1 MADNNAEFTGSIPE
15 NYDTYLGPL
24 IFEDYS
30 IDMASRIQ
38 ASPSDRVLEIAAGTG
53 LATRH
58 IRKSLPAET
67 DLIVTDLN
75 EPMLQIAQKKIA
87 ETKNTTFQIAD
98 GQNLEFSDNSF
109 DRVICQFGIM
119 FFPDKQKGV
128 NEAFRVLK
136 PGGEYIFSVWDSFAH
151 NPLIKVVAD
160 TLVELFPQD
169 PPSFLD
175 VPLGYY
181 KLDEIKRIL
190 ELAGFGDIDL
200 SILPRLIQVD
210 EISNIPQGFIMGNPL
225 SVQIPEMG
233 GNLKQV
239 MSTVTKRI
247 VAEFGN
253 SPIEVPMQ
261 AIVIK
266 AHRPE

>member
-1 MADNNAEFTGSIPE
+1 MADSNAEFTGSIPE
-15 NYDTYLGPL
+15 NYDKYLGPL

-30 IDMASRIQ
+30 IDIASRIQ

-58 IRKSLPAET
+58 IRNSLPAET
-67 DLIVTDLN
+67 EFVVTDLN

-87 ETKNTTFQIAD
+87 DSKNTTFQIAD
-98 GQNLEFSDNSF
+98 GQNLEFPDSSF
-109 DRVICQFGIM
+109 DHVLCQFGIM
-119 FFPDKQKGV
+119 FFPDKQKGA

-136 PGGEYIFSVWDSFAH
+136 PEGKYIFSVWDSFAH
-151 NPLIKVVAD
+151 NPLIKLVAD
-160 TLVELFPQD
+160 TLVEIFPKD

-175 VPLGYY
+175 VPMGYY

-190 ELAGFGDIDL
+190 EQAGFGQIEI
-200 SILPRLIQVD
+200 SILPRMIQMG
-210 EISNIPQGFIMGNPL
+210 EISSVPQGFIMGNPL
-225 SVQIPEMG
+225 SVQIHEMG
-233 GNLKQV
+233 GSLKQV

-266 AHRPE
+266 AHRP